1 MRELPVDLNEE
12 TLEALETERRL
23 LGFECRAAYVRWI
36 VDQRGSIGDGSDE
49 RSRLLEGYR
58 RRIET
63 LERRLESGSTSG
75 RSDGSDRPGSRP
87 EPNASANEEAGLAEA
102 DDRCGDGGRDDGER
116 NGQPARA
123 PATTGDGWRP
133 SRSDPTVEVRGRPR
147 TVRQNPAGEESAV
160 ATEAESESAAGG
172 PQGPAADTAES
183 LTPER
188 VARIAEDPVA
198 ADADVLDAVA
208 IERVDEL
215 SRRAVA
221 KTRERLDRDVETGL
235 EYRSATPLAGD
246 DVRPG
251 ADLVD
256 LEALSVPGRSDEQLT
271 RRRAVAGRAIAFLRD
286 EGRARKADFV
296 EALYDDYPAGYATA
310 DGWWSFL
317 RDVLGQVEAID
328 GGDGARVWR
337 YVD

>member
-1 MRELPVDLNEE
+1 MRELPVDLDEE

-23 LGFECRAAYVRWI
+23 TGFESRAAYVRWI
-36 VDQRGSIGDGSDE
+36 VDQRGSIGDDTGE
-49 RSRLLEGYR
+49 RNRLLESYR
-58 RRIET
+58 RRVET
-63 LERRLESGSTSG
+63 LERRLESESTTGLSEG
-75 RSDGSDRPGSRP
+75 RDQPSSSPGP
-87 EPNASANEEAGLAEA
+87 DASANDESGSAETNGEG
-102 DDRCGDGGRDDGER
+102 DDGKRDDGER
-116 NGQPARA
+116 DGQTTRA
-123 PATTGDGWRP
+123 APTGGGWRP

-147 TVRQNPAGEESAV
+147 TVRQHPDGEGTAS
-160 ATEAESESAAGG
+160 
-172 PQGPAADTAES
+172 TAETEPKPATDDVRQPADGGSGS

-188 VARIAEDPVA
+188 VVRIAEDPVA

-208 IERVDEL
+208 VERLDEL

-235 EYRSATPLAGD
+235 EYRSTTPLAGD
-246 DVRPG
+246 DVLPG

-256 LEALSVPGRSDEQLT
+256 LESLSVPGRSDEQLA

-286 EGRARKADFV
+286 EGRARKAEFV

-317 RDVLGQVEAID
+317 RDVLGQIETVD

-337 YVD
+337 YAD